1 MYTESAR
8 RRSWLL
14 AAALGLIALLAATMG
29 LRTTSADHVPDPI
42 DPDSGEANLLGLIN
56 SLPLNSVQQALDN
69 FPVPYVVVAT
79 ANGAVPT
86 VVNKNAGSPVRIDAD
101 RSKTTGKGGDDI
113 QVEVNTELLPT
124 PHIRVS
130 INRIT
135 SPLDATDLQVLVA
148 FPFQAFN
155 NEPTLPSPNLF
166 IGYQTHAVGG
176 SQGGIAPL
184 REEFRILPGTL
195 AGTSHDFILRMET
208 VGSVNPM
215 TFIAGHFDG
224 TAASGIENALGM
236 QAYVEPVPAS
246 IEVGFDLDQS
256 AITSPGSQSG
266 STVGFTWDATSQAYV
281 EFTYF
286 ENESFPIVGDT
297 NYGTTLSFNM
307 MPTQEDLS
315 IVYDN
320 SAGTGG
326 TLSILH
332 SANAVVG
339 EIELAYHRS
348 DGLTIVGT
356 LTDVPTSMAIGVDFA
371 GSATLDV
378 NNNLGSL
385 VVQVTQEGGFLDT
398 TDFLGYNLG
407 YAEFGVADA
416 PSLTAGYD
424 AANNSFGVAVVAPGT
439 DIGAVWLIIG
449 DDHDLEL
456 PPSWGDVPTHHIF
469 SLFDDGTHGT
479 AAARVVNLIQATLY
493 LDASPTGE
501 TFAFE
506 LRDDA
511 PMQLYLETTVDSALT
526 GEDIKV
532 TCDIDN
538 MPYGEV
544 DFTID
549 FPDQFAVNAEPIPG
563 YPETNDAASFVIDEI
578 SCIGNVGNLN
588 FDLSVGQ
595 LPMGS
600 GYKFDANG
608 KLEVTVEPGGLAN
621 SAYIGHIRLR
631 LWNAVEPLPSPFSLA
646 PLVST
651 PLHDARL
658 RVDQIPSFV
667 GTWSDGAATAVN
679 FKAGSPP
686 SNTLFI
692 GGVQVLVSTVV
703 ELTTPLEVANPLA
716 DDFLTFADLGAGQ
729 PKRLGAGV
737 FGLNE
742 FSYNSTD
749 GAGQM
754 SMSYKANAAHKLIID
769 VDSRFGGDFFPD
781 YDIDLTFT
789 LDAIPAEFSMTAE
802 FNPLITYNGSAGID
816 SIVLDGYVDNSAGDG
831 TADRT
836 HVVISATSLPSQLA
850 LNIDPATGATLGSN
864 DPDTMNLSL
873 SLDSNVSIFGTPYQ
887 LVSAAMTGIPAKF
900 VADWSGSDFLI
911 EFKDRDDN
919 PAPLATLTALVST
932 SNNAGTNA
940 GKIAPYEAD
949 GPMLAGVIT
958 GGDSGCRVNY
968 SPFLQEVDKRY
979 HDAGSPS
986 VAARLDALHCGSEQ
1000 LDPGEDHV
1008 IVNVLG
1014 GAVDF
1019 ASLKFSGFQKV
1030 SWAPSAGGGVFA
1042 LRVPVPGVHPLFG
1055 GVQLD
1060 SNYVTLQIEDVP
1072 DVVDVVINTGGGV
1085 ITYDASGSAGE
1096 IDVYYGPLPIASDA
1110 DTAMRAVMVDT
1121 PSFVHI
1127 TWGFG
1132 FPSGAVNFDASNEFE
1147 ILFLSQDSGNRIAA
1161 GLEMEDL
1168 QIGYNVEFLTFNVAD
1183 TLDITVPV
1191 PCFDIPPICEE
1202 TLLAVPVAWDLV
1214 RATAGIDNDADS
1226 PAIGANPAKP
1236 GVDGF
1241 FTLYKKLGSPAA
1253 LDTGTLPGGPE
1264 FVPLL
1269 TFQVKDFRELSMS
1282 VAITLDPLTP
1292 NLIIPF
1298 SLDVTGPTLVGD
1310 FVFDFWSSANTNEV
1324 FTIPLFDFDVG
1335 IVNAP
1340 DYTDN
1345 TPIHLIP
1352 LNTIDIF
1359 NHYDLVFGFNGFHG
1373 FGDHVDPFAP

>member
-14 AAALGLIALLAATMG
+14 AAALGLIALLAASMG
-29 LRTTSADHVPDPI
+29 LKTTSADDVPDPI
-42 DPDSGEANLLGLIN
+42 DPDSGEANLLDLIN
-56 SLPLNSVQQALDN
+56 SLPLNDVQQALDH

-79 ANGAVPT
+79 ANGAPPT

-101 RSKTTGKGGDDI
+101 RSKATGKGGNDI

-124 PHIRVS
+124 PHIRVN

-135 SPLDATDLQVLVA
+135 SPADATDVQVLVA

-155 NEPTLPSPNLF
+155 DEPTLPSPNLF
-166 IGYQTHAVGG
+166 IGYQTNAAGG
-176 SQGGIAPL
+176 GAGGIAPL
-184 REEFRILPGTL
+184 MEEFRILPGIL
-195 AGTSHDFILRMET
+195 DGTSHDFTLKMNT
-208 VGSVNPM
+208 VGPSNPM

-224 TAASGIENALGM
+224 NAAEGIQNALGM

-246 IEVGFDLDQS
+246 IEIGFDLAQ
-256 AITSPGSQSG
+256 AGITTPGLTSNSQ
-266 STVGFTWDATSQAYV
+266 VGFSWGASSSALV

-286 ENESFPIVGDT
+286 ENETFPITGGTD
-297 NYGTTLSFNM
+297 YGTTLTFDQ
-307 MPTQEDLS
+307 MPTHEELT

-326 TLSILH
+326 TLSIQH
-332 SANAVVG
+332 SADAVVG
-339 EIELAYHRS
+339 EVELEYHRS

-356 LTDVPTSMAIGVDFA
+356 LTDVPTSMEIGVDFA
-371 GSATLDV
+371 GSATLAV
-378 NNNLGSL
+378 NDNLGSL
-385 VVQVTQEGGFLDT
+385 VVKVTQEGGFLDT
-398 TDFLGYNLG
+398 ADFLGYDLG

-416 PSLTAGYD
+416 PSLWAGYD
-424 AANNSFGVAVVAPGT
+424 AANDKFGVGVTNPGT

-449 DDHDLEL
+449 DDDDLEL
-456 PPSWGDVPTHHIF
+456 PPGWADESHIF
-469 SLFDDGTHGT
+469 SLIDDGTHGT
-479 AAARVVNLIQATLY
+479 AAARVVHLVEASLS
-493 LDASPTGE
+493 LDAVPTGE
-501 TFAFE
+501 TFAFQ
-506 LRDDA
+506 LRQA
-511 PMQLYLETTVDSALT
+511 KPLQLYLETTADSQLT
-526 GEDIKV
+526 SEDIKV
-532 TCDIDN
+532 QCDVIN
-538 MPYGEV
+538 MPYGNV

-549 FPDQFAVNAEPIPG
+549 FPDQFAVDAAPIPG
-563 YPETNDAASFVIDEI
+563 YPETNDAPSQVIDEI

-588 FDLSVGQ
+588 FDFGVGQ

-608 KLEVTVEPGGLAN
+608 KLEVTVEPGGVAN
-621 SAYIGHIRLR
+621 TAYIGHIRLR
-631 LWNAVEPLPSPFSLA
+631 LWNEVEALPSPFSLA
-646 PLVST
+646 PLVSS

-658 RVDQIPSFV
+658 RADQIPSFV
-667 GTWSDGAATAVN
+667 GTWSDGPATAVD

-703 ELTTPLEVANPLA
+703 ELTTPLEVADPLA
-716 DDFLTFADLGAGQ
+716 DDFLRFADLGAGQ

-742 FSYNSTD
+742 FSYDSTD

-769 VDSRFGGDFFPD
+769 VDSRSGGDFFPD

-802 FNPLITYNGSAGID
+802 FNPLITYTGSDGIA

-831 TADRT
+831 TTDRT
-836 HVVISATSLPSQLA
+836 HVVISATSLPSQFA
-850 LNIDPATGATLGSN
+850 LNINPATGATLGSN
-864 DPDTMNLSL
+864 DPDTMDLSL
-873 SLDSNVSIFGTPYQ
+873 SLDSNVSIFGTPYG
-887 LVSAAMTGIPAKF
+887 LVSAALTGIPAKF

-911 EFKDRDDN
+911 EFTDKDDN

-932 SNNAGTNA
+932 SNNAGVNA

-958 GGDSGCRVNY
+958 VGDSGCRVTY

-1030 SWAPSAGGGVFA
+1030 SWAPAAGGGTFA
-1042 LRVPVPGVHPLFG
+1042 LRVPVPGDHPLFG

-1072 DVVDVVINTGGGV
+1072 DVVDVVINTSGGV

-1096 IDVYYGPLPIASDA
+1096 IDVYYGPLPIASDD

-1168 QIGYNVEFLTFNVAD
+1168 QIGYNVEFLTFNVAE
-1183 TLDITVPV
+1183 TADITVPV

-1253 LDTGTLPGGPE
+1253 LDTGTTPGGPE

-1269 TFQVKDFRELSMS
+1269 ALQVKDFRELSMS

-1298 SLDVTGPTLVGD
+1298 SLDVTGPTLSGD
-1310 FVFDFWSSANTNEV
+1310 FVFDFWSSANTNEI
-1324 FTIPLFDFDVG
+1324 FTIPLFDYDVG
-1335 IVNAP
+1335 IKNVP